1 MQLTMD
7 TNELYFFR
15 DGVNSYIKKFINL
28 HQNSITDKLLK
39 NLEVLKNAPIDDRC
53 SIINQEGWNRVA
65 EGYYYCYFLQVR
77 LAYGLAQLMYER
89 EEYKLSHVCLM
100 KAVMFLGFCTSYDN
114 YLKMGTVKIDAKKF
128 QIHRNHYDKAINKLS
143 RLLNEK
149 SY

>member
-1 MQLTMD
+1 MD

-53 SIINQEGWNRVA
+53 SIINQVGWNSVA

-77 LAYGLAQLMYER
+77 LAYGLALLMYER

-100 KAVMFLGFCTSYDN
+100 KAVMFLEFCTSYDN
-114 YLKMGTVKIDAKKF
+114 YLKMGTVKIDAKTF
-128 QIHRNHYDKAINKLS
+128 QIQRKRYDNAINKLS
-143 RLLNEK
+143 HLLNEK

>member
-7 TNELYFFR
+7 TNELNFFR

-28 HQNSITDKLLK
+28 HQNSITDELLK
-39 NLEVLKNAPIDDRC
+39 NLEVWKNAPIDDRC
-53 SIINQEGWNRVA
+53 SIINIVDWGSVA

-89 EEYKLSHVCLM
+89 EEYKLSRVCLM
-100 KAVMFLGFCTSYDN
+100 KAVMFLGFCTSYSG
-114 YLKMGTVKIDAKKF
+114 YLEGGTVKIDAKKF
-128 QIHRNHYDKAINKLS
+128 QIHRKHYDKVINKLS
-143 RLLNEK
+143 HLLNEK

>member
-53 SIINQEGWNRVA
+53 SIINQEGWISVA

-89 EEYKLSHVCLM
+89 EEYKLSRVCLM
-100 KAVMFLGFCTSYDN
+100 KADMFLRFCTSYD
-114 YLKMGTVKIDAKKF
+114 YHLEGGTVKIDAKRF
-128 QIHRNHYDKAINKLS
+128 QIQRKRYDKAINKLS

>member
-7 TNELYFFR
+7 TNELNFFR
-15 DGVNSYIKKFINL
+15 DGVNSYIKRFINL
-28 HQNSITDKLLK
+28 HQNSITDELLK
-39 NLEVLKNAPIDDRC
+39 NLEVWKNAPIDDRC
-53 SIINQEGWNRVA
+53 SIINQLDWSSVA

-89 EEYKLSHVCLM
+89 EEYKLSRVCLM
-100 KAVMFLGFCTSYDN
+100 KADMFLDFCSSYN
-114 YLKMGTVKIDAKKF
+114 GYLGGTVKIDARGF
-128 QIHRNHYDKAINKLS
+128 QIQRKRYDKAINKLS

>member
-7 TNELYFFR
+7 TNELNFFR

-28 HQNSITDKLLK
+28 HQNSITDILLK
-39 NLEVLKNAPIDDRC
+39 NLEVWKNAPIDDRC
-53 SIINQEGWNRVA
+53 SIINKVDWSGVA

-89 EEYKLSHVCLM
+89 EEYKLSRVCLM
-100 KAVMFLGFCTSYDN
+100 KATMFLGFCTSYSG
-114 YLKMGTVKIDAKKF
+114 YLGNGTVKIDAEKF
-128 QIHRNHYDKAINKLS
+128 QIQRKRYDKAINKLS
-143 RLLNEK
+143 HLLNEK